1 MEPENEVQSNT
12 LTKRDLVNQISEE
25 LGFTQNDVAK
35 TIEKALEI
43 VSKKLG
49 EGKRWE
55 IRNFG
60 VFEVKKRA
68 PRKGRNPKTGVV
80 VNVPYRYAVTF
91 KAGKELK
98 KMLADLSNNI
108 RNSSSPS
115 AGQ

>member
-1 MEPENEVQSNT
+1 MEMEKEKSTNT

-25 LGFTQNDVAK
+25 LGFTQSDVSR

-43 VSKKLG
+43 ITKKLG

-80 VNVPYRYAVTF
+80 VEVPYRYVVTF

-98 KMLADLSNNI
+98 KLLADLSNTLKSE
-108 RNSSSPS
+108 SS
-115 AGQ
+115 G

>member
-1 MEPENEVQSNT
+1 MEMEKEKSPNT

-25 LGFTQNDVAK
+25 LGFTQSDVSR

-43 VSKKLG
+43 ITKKLG

-80 VNVPYRYAVTF
+80 VEVPYRYVVTF

-98 KMLADLSNNI
+98 KLLADLSNTLKSE
-108 RNSSSPS
+108 SS
-115 AGQ
+115 G

>member
-1 MEPENEVQSNT
+1 MEPEKEVQANT
-12 LTKRDLVNQISEE
+12 LTKRDLVNQISED
-25 LGFTQNDVAK
+25 LGFTQSDVAK

-43 VSKKLG
+43 ITRKLG

-80 VNVPYRYAVTF
+80 VDVPHRYVVTF

-98 KMLADLSNNI
+98 KLLADLSSNI
-108 RNSSSPS
+108 ITTSSESES
-115 AGQ
+115 Q